1 MQRPSKFIQQ
11 FDYEEVSSTMDE
23 ASKKVDEGISDG
35 LVVSARKQTLG
46 RGRNGK
52 SFSSE
57 KDLGLWVTLGV
68 LVPKGTAPFQQIKIF
83 SVALCALLNQDYGI
97 NAKIKWPNDIFCE
110 NKKLCGLL
118 AEWHKNQ
125 KTLLLGFGLNVNHHE
140 TDWGI
145 DLKEIAISMFQASKK
160 TISLDKLLNDILLA
174 FEEAQ
179 KQDAATINEL
189 YKSYGLIW
197 GHFALLNG
205 KKVFVKEI
213 ANDGALVVGEDRNFE
228 MVYAGDLLPLKS

>member
-1 MQRPSKFIQQ
+1 MQKPSKFIQQ

-35 LVVSARKQTLG
+35 LVVRARSQTLG

-52 SFSSE
+52 SFASA

-118 AEWHKNQ
+118 AE
-125 KTLLLGFGLNVNHHE
+125 
-140 TDWGI
+140 
-145 DLKEIAISMFQASKK
+145 
-160 TISLDKLLNDILLA
+160 
-174 FEEAQ
+174 
-179 KQDAATINEL
+179 
-189 YKSYGLIW
+189 
-197 GHFALLNG
+197 
-205 KKVFVKEI
+205 
-213 ANDGALVVGEDRNFE
+213 
-228 MVYAGDLLPLKS
+228 